1 MSSSLSFSDGLSTK
15 LPHPKARKRA
25 ARRCTARGRRART
38 STRCT
43 AWACS
48 TTSTSCRSRPRT
60 ARWRTP
66 RRGPCR
72 GRRPPC
78 SRRRWAAACLA
89 SWPGACAWQAGRAP
103 ARDSAGRN
111 RSTAR
116 ARKARRNAVCAG
128 ANRRAARTPGPR
140 SAWACE
146 PVRTVGSRRKTRKCV
161 LGLVCPAGQVET
173 EFFVTP
179 DKQKLSARWARRW
192 TWCSTCAS
200 ARRAA

>member
-78 SRRRWAAACLA
+78 SGRRRAPACLA
-89 SWPGACAWQAGRAP
+89 PWPGRAHGRRVAHQLETAP
-103 ARDSAGRN
+103 AA
-111 RSTAR
+111 TAALR
-116 ARKARRNAVCAG
+116 VHAK
-128 ANRRAARTPGPR
+128 RAAMLCARERIGGRPGR
-140 SAWACE
+140 LGLA
-146 PVRTVGSRRKTRKCV
+146 V
-161 LGLVCPAGQVET
+161 LGHVSRCGRWEAGERHANVCLVFYVP
-173 EFFVTP
+173 P
-179 DKQKLSARWARRW
+179 DKQRPSSL
-192 TWCSTCAS
+192 
-200 ARRAA
+200 